1 MSVITISRG
10 SFSRGKEVAEK
21 VARVLEYECVS
32 REILLEASDQFN
44 IPEIKLTRAI
54 HDAPSILDRFTHGK
68 EQYIAYIRAALL
80 KHTCKDNV
88 VYHGYAGHFFLQ
100 GIPHVLKVRVI
111 ADLDDRIRAEM
122 QREGIS
128 EKEARHTIKKDD
140 DERRKWSLHLYGM
153 DPWDANLYDLVVHIK
168 TKSVD
173 DVVSLILHAANLG
186 CFATTP
192 DSQKIMDNLALAA
205 EVKAALVHDFP
216 SAKTKAEDGVILIT
230 VEASLLQKD
239 EITKK
244 ATSIVEPIAGVKEVR
259 VDITPLLSGI

>member
-21 VARVLEYECVS
+21 VADALGYECVS
-32 REILLEASDQFN
+32 REILIEASDQFN

-54 HDAPSILDRFTHGK
+54 HDAPTILDRFTDGR

-80 KHTCKDNV
+80 RHTQKDNV

-111 ADLDDRIRAEM
+111 ADLEDRIRAEIE
-122 QREGIS
+122 REGIS

-140 DERRKWSLHLYGM
+140 HERRKWSLHLYGM
-153 DPWDANLYDLVVHIK
+153 DPWDANLYDLVTHLK
-168 TKSVD
+168 TKTMD
-173 DVVSLILHAANLG
+173 DVVSLIVHAANLD

-192 DSQKIMDNLALAA
+192 DSKQIMNNVSMAA

-216 SAKTKAEDGVILIT
+216 SAKTKAEDGIILVVI
-230 VEASLLQKD
+230 EASLIQKD
-239 EITKK
+239 ELTKRVTAK
-244 ATSIVEPIAGVKEVR
+244 VEPISGVKEVR
-259 VDITPLLSGI
+259 VDVTPLLSGF